1 MGNSATSLRTDLTKM
16 NDRNGDITTSTHN
29 DAVALFLPAG
39 SRRELI
45 NIKMILSAS
54 GLRYGRKFGLSPKC
68 NPMVVVFK
76 KSDERLKEIGRTEVR
91 MNSRDPVWIKNIFS
105 FHRYHVPTDKLVFRV
120 YHVDNE
126 DLDLPGN
133 AYSTFSTSQMPELN
147 EMNFI
152 AEASCA
158 QLDIIMEPDR
168 CLKLALE
175 LAQGETKIRGTLSVR
190 VEETVA
196 ANQIVEMELRCS
208 KLENKGFMCNSDHFL
223 RIFSSKEGVDT
234 LIHET
239 EVVMY
244 DLNPTWRP
252 ICLTKPRFQSKAS
265 IWSSIFLISAF
276 ATPLVIECYAFNS
289 SGSHAIIGKLY
300 TSVTEL
306 KILHHNKVGHNFC
319 APSPRK
325 DQLKMLK
332 PQLFVDNY
340 TEKTLHS
347 FPDYIES
354 GFKLRF
360 IVAVDFAASNG
371 DPCLPTSLHSI
382 DPSQKLNAYQ
392 QAISKVGS
400 VIACSNFDP
409 RFLVWGFGGIPAGSV
424 VSDCFDLNGSA
435 SETEVIGSKGILS
448 AYSHALQT
456 ISLGSPAARFGEII
470 TKASE
475 LACDQTEYSILF
487 IITAGVLADIQESI
501 DALVGASHRPLS
513 IVIVGVGDA
522 GFNDMEILDADS
534 GNPLKSRTGQVAARD
549 IVQFVPWCKLRGVQ
563 ISVVEELFDELP
575 GQFLTYMRS
584 KDIEPL

>member
-16 NDRNGDITTSTHN
+16 HDMNGDITTSTHN
-29 DAVALFLPAG
+29 DAVGLFLPTG
-39 SRRELI
+39 SRRRLI
-45 NIKMILSAS
+45 KIQMILSAS
-54 GLRYGRKFGLSPKC
+54 GLRYGHKFGFSAKC
-68 NPMVVVFK
+68 NPMVVAFK
-76 KSDERLKEIGRTEVR
+76 KASDGTLKEIGRTEVR
-91 MNSRDPVWIKNIFS
+91 MNSRDPVWINNIFA
-105 FHRYHVPTDKLVFRV
+105 FHQYHVPTDILVFRV

-133 AYSTFSTSQMPELN
+133 AYSTFSTSLMPELN
-147 EMNFI
+147 EKNFI

-158 QLDIIMEPDR
+158 QLDIVTEQGL
-168 CLKLALE
+168 CLKLPLKM
-175 LAQGETKIRGTLSVR
+175 AQGETEIRGTLCVR

-208 KLENKGFMCNSDHFL
+208 KLENKGFMSKSDHFL
-223 RIFSSKEGVDT
+223 RIFRSKEGVDT

-239 EVVMY
+239 EVVMD
-244 DLNPTWRP
+244 DLNPTWKP
-252 ICLTKPRFQSKAS
+252 ICLTTPRFQSKAS
-265 IWSSIFLISAF
+265 D
-276 ATPLVIECYAFNS
+276 TPLVIECYAFNT

-306 KILHHNKVGHNFC
+306 EILHHNKVGRNFC

-340 TEKTLHS
+340 TEKTLHN
-347 FPDYIES
+347 FADYINS
-354 GFKLRF
+354 GFELRF

-371 DPCLPTSLHSI
+371 DPCLPTSLHYI
-382 DPSQKLNAYQ
+382 DPSQKLNTYQ
-392 QAISKVGS
+392 QAISKVGR
-400 VIACSNFDP
+400 VIESSEFDP
-409 RFLVWGFGGIPAGSV
+409 RVLAWGFSGIPSGNV

-435 SETEVIGSKGILS
+435 SETEVKGSKGILA
-448 AYSHALQT
+448 AYSHAQQT

-475 LACDQTEYSILF
+475 LTHDQTKYYVLV
-487 IITAGVLADIQESI
+487 IITAGGLEDIQESI

-513 IVIVGVGDA
+513 IVIVGLCEA
-522 GFNDMEILDADS
+522 GFKNMEILDADN
-534 GNPLKSRTGQVAARD
+534 GRPLKSRTGQVAARD
-549 IVQFVPWCKLRGVQ
+549 IVQFVPWCKLQGGQ

-584 KDIEPL
+584 RDIKPL